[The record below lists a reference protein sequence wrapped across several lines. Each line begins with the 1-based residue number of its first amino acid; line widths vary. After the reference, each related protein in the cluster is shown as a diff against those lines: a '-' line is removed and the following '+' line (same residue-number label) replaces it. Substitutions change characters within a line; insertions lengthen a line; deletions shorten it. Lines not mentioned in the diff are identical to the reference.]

1 MSKGDILQML
11 QLSGLNPTVPS
22 IELALR
28 DCGLH
33 EREFINFR
41 GFLKLWSR
49 YISDVNEEL
58 MLAKAFAFFDK
69 DDSGS
74 VSAAEFM
81 VTMTELGEKISV
93 EDINLFVSLIDKNGD
108 NEIQFDELVSAL
120 RQDNPDF
127 AKMGEDNESTS
138 EVGEMPAGA
147 RQRWLSLS
155 RQRSVSATLAE
166 SLATTEVQ
174 AHVAVSRMTRHS
186 SPGKMMSFKPSKEL
200 L

>member
-1 MSKGDILQML
+1 MFARFRKVHHKRPPTHKVVNDLDDELEQVGLQVSLMELSHIAPRLTMQHVVFAERKIISQQITRDKMSKGDILQMM

-28 DCGLH
+28 DCGLQ

-49 YISDVNEEL
+49 YISDVDEEL
-58 MLAKAFAFFDK
+58 MLSKAFAFFDK

-81 VTMTELGEKISV
+81 VTMTELGEKMPV

-120 RQDNPDF
+120 RQDNVDF
-127 AKMGEDNESTS
+127 AKMGEDNE
-138 EVGEMPAGA
+138 
-147 RQRWLSLS
+147 
-155 RQRSVSATLAE
+155 
-166 SLATTEVQ
+166 
-174 AHVAVSRMTRHS
+174 
-186 SPGKMMSFKPSKEL
+186 
-200 L
+200 